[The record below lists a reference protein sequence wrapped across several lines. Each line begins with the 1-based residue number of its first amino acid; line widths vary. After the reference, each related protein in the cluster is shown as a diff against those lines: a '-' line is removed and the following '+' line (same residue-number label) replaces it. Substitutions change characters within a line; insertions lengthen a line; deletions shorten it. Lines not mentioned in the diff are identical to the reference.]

1 MSWYAMGKIERPQ
14 DRREEVLR
22 ALECSGLSMAEF
34 CRRRDLPYAT
44 VASWRSS
51 ARREPVRFVEVEAAH
66 GGTMDAR
73 PAADS
78 LCAELVLPGGAVL
91 RVYQITGAGGVA

>member
-1 MSWYAMGKIERPQ
+1 MSSYAMRKIERRQ
-14 DRREEVLR
+14 DQRAEVLR

-51 ARREPVRFVEVEAAH
+51 ARREPVRFVEVETAQ

-73 PAADS
+73 PAGGS